1 MLKMSKK
8 LQGKSNKSKEVVRD
22 L

>member
-1 MLKMSKK
+1 MSKK